1 MADFRYAAIDAEGR
15 ERQGQ
20 VQAQTPDAA
29 RAALMARQ
37 LFATR
42 IEPLASAAT
51 SGAATPAGAGAARR
65 ARMARLRHRPLM
77 LFTRQL
83 ATLAGVMPLA
93 DALRTLAAQAEGEAA
108 RVLLGRVHA
117 GVAEGR
123 RLADALALEPRSF
136 PPLYRAMVA
145 AGEAS
150 GTLPEALERLATLL
164 ERQAQVRGKLISTL
178 AYPAALLVVAV
189 LVVAALMI
197 AVVPK
202 VVAQFEDIGQQLPL
216 LTRVVIF
223 VSDGLAASW
232 WALLVLLGLV
242 LLGLTRA
249 MAHGPSRLAIDG
261 WLLRLPVAGRLI
273 RTLEAAR
280 LARTL
285 ATMVESRLP
294 LVEGMALTV
303 PTITNHVLRAAAAEA
318 MVAVR
323 EGAAVSVALR
333 RTGAFPPL
341 LVAMA
346 AGGEGAGR
354 LDLMLGR
361 AADYLERE
369 FDSFT
374 STALAL
380 LEPAVILLM
389 GGMVAVI
396 ILAIL
401 LPLLQLNSLAGL

>member
-1 MADFRYAAIDAEGR
+1 
-15 ERQGQ
+15 
-20 VQAQTPDAA
+20 
-29 RAALMARQ
+29 
-37 LFATR
+37 
-42 IEPLASAAT
+42 
-51 SGAATPAGAGAARR
+51 
-65 ARMARLRHRPLM
+65 
-77 LFTRQL
+77 
-83 ATLAGVMPLA
+83 
-93 DALRTLAAQAEGEAA
+93 
-108 RVLLGRVHA
+108 
-117 GVAEGR
+117 
-123 RLADALALEPRSF
+123 
-136 PPLYRAMVA
+136 
-145 AGEAS
+145 
-150 GTLPEALERLATLL
+150 
-164 ERQAQVRGKLISTL
+164 
-178 AYPAALLVVAV
+178 
-189 LVVAALMI
+189 
-197 AVVPK
+197 
-202 VVAQFEDIGQQLPL
+202 
-216 LTRVVIF
+216 
-223 VSDGLAASW
+223 
-232 WALLVLLGLV
+232 
-242 LLGLTRA
+242 
-249 MAHGPSRLAIDG
+249 
-261 WLLRLPVAGRLI
+261 
-273 RTLEAAR
+273 
-280 LARTL
+280 
-285 ATMVESRLP
+285 MVESRLP

-323 EGAAVSVALR
+323 EGAAVSAALR